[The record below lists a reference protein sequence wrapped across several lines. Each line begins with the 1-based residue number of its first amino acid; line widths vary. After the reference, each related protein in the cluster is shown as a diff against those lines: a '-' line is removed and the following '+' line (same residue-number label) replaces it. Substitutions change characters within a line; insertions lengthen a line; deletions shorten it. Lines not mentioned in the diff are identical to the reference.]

1 MTETVML
8 CFIFSKIDERVSCQ
22 GHCGRGA
29 FAFIGMNN
37 NIRTVQAES
46 SKFASLLF
54 DQGFQI
60 VIPPRSPASVPEPYR
75 NAI

>member
-8 CFIFSKIDERVSCQ
+8 CFIFSKNDERVSCQ

-29 FAFIGMNN
+29 FAFIWMNN
-37 NIRTVQAES
+37 NIPTVQAES
-46 SKFASLLF
+46 SKFALVSF

-60 VIPPRSPASVPEPYR
+60 QGF
-75 NAI
+75 